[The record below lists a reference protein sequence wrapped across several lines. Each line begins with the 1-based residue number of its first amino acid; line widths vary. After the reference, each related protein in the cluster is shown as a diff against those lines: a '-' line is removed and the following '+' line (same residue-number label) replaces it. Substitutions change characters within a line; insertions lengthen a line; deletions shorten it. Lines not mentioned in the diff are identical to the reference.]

1 MRNLARGLAAGAA
14 LLFAHAA
21 YAADPYPQQTTEP
34 GAGRHSAAAPARV
47 QLGQAAPAADAGL
60 EAINEETDTA
70 PPTVDDEVP
79 SARDSAAVEGPPPV
93 EYAVEITGVEGEL
106 KEFLDKVSTLKTK
119 IDAPPA
125 GRAALLRRV
134 ETDIEAFTAALKA
147 RGYYSYQITDSVA
160 FDAEPPKVT
169 IDVFPGEVYTL
180 ATFDILYSEPAGEG
194 LIRDPAKLGVTID
207 DAALAKPIA
216 EAPPVL
222 LRRLGEVGY
231 PLAKMTKRSAVV
243 DHDAQEM
250 RVTLEID
257 QGPRVNF
264 GQTTFIGLDRI
275 DPEYAVRVADLSQGA
290 TFDVAKVDAAR
301 RRLFSTGL
309 IEGLQVRLGE
319 TPDAAGSLPVTFE
332 IKERDRRT
340 ISVGLN
346 YSTTEG
352 AGADVEWMHRNL
364 FGEDEDLTITFRA
377 AELEQ
382 SARAELA
389 APNFIRLNQRVFIA
403 SELAREDTDAF
414 EERRLQF
421 ELGGSRKLTE
431 RWRTGISGE
440 IGIAETIENGVSENN
455 IIASL
460 PMFAA
465 YDGSDDPFDP
475 SKGYKLR
482 FEIEPTAITLDETD
496 VFTVF
501 SVGGSAYQSLTED
514 KTLIAAVRAKAAT
527 IVGADRDVIPAG
539 RRLYAGGGG
548 SIRGFEFQ
556 SVSPIDAA
564 GDPDGGKSLV
574 EFGVE
579 TRWRITDDIG
589 IVPFLDGGGAF
600 AGSIPDVNEFR
611 FAAGLGLRY
620 YTPIGP
626 LRLDIATPLDRRSG
640 ENLIEFYIS
649 LGQAF

>member
-1 MRNLARGLAAGAA
+1 MRNLARGLATGAA
-14 LLFAHAA
+14 LLFVHAAHAA
-21 YAADPYPQQTTEP
+21 SPYPQQTQEP
-34 GAGRHSAAAPARV
+34 GAV
-47 QLGQAAPAADAGL
+47 QQTTTSQPRALLAQAEPAADTDASGPDD
-60 EAINEETDTA
+60 ATGATDPADDSDSET
-70 PPTVDDEVP
+70 PP
-79 SARDSAAVEGPPPV
+79 AADGTPPV
-93 EYAVEITGVEGEL
+93 EYVVEITGVEGEL
-106 KEFLDKVSTLKTK
+106 KAFLDKVSTLKTK
-119 IDAPPA
+119 IETPPA
-125 GRAALLRRV
+125 SRAALLRRV
-134 ETDIEAFTAALKA
+134 KADMEAFEAALKA
-147 RGYYSYQITDSVA
+147 RGYYAYQLKEEVDFTI
-160 FDAEPPKVT
+160 EPPKAT

-180 ATFDILYSEPAGEG
+180 AAFEIVYSAPAGGG
-194 LIRDPAKLGVTID
+194 LIQDPAKLGVTLD
-207 DAALAKPIA
+207 DAALAKPVA
-216 EAPPVL
+216 EAPAIL
-222 LRRLGEVGY
+222 LRRLGEAGY
-231 PLAKMTKRSAVV
+231 PLAKMIKRSAVV

-250 RVTLEID
+250 RVSLRID
-257 QGPRVNF
+257 QGPRVAF
-264 GQTTFIGLDRI
+264 GATVFTGLDRV
-275 DPEYAVRVADLSQGA
+275 DPEYAIRIANLPKGA
-290 TFDVAKVDAAR
+290 EFDVAKVDAAR

-309 IEGLQVRLGE
+309 FEGLQVRLGD
-319 TPDAAGSLPVTFE
+319 TPDAAGGLPVTFE
-332 IKERDRRT
+332 VTEKDRRT

-352 AGADVEWMHRNL
+352 AGTDVEWVHRNL
-364 FGEDEDLTITFRA
+364 FGEDEDLTITFRV

-382 SARAELA
+382 SARTELA
-389 APNFIRLNQRVFIA
+389 APNFIALDQRIFVA
-403 SELAREDTDAF
+403 TELAREDTDAF

-421 ELGGSRKLTE
+421 EIGGSRKLGK
-431 RWRTGISGE
+431 RWRTGIAGE
-440 IGIAETIENGVSENN
+440 MAIAETIENGISEDN

-475 SKGYKLR
+475 SKGYKLS
-482 FEIEPTAITLDETD
+482 FEIEPTAITLENTD
-496 VFTVF
+496 VYTLF
-501 SVGGSAYQSLTED
+501 SAGGSAYQSLTED

-527 IVGADRDVIPAG
+527 IVGSDRDVIPAS

-556 SVSPIDAA
+556 SVSPLDAA

-600 AGSIPDVNEFR
+600 EGSIPDFNELR

-626 LRLDIATPLDRRSG
+626 LRFDIATPLDRRSG